1 MEKQMHGFRARLD
14 YVLKHNYAVNRLFT
28 WSVSTLMKIWGSFIS
43 VDEKLVVFS
52 AHSRKYNDSPRTL
65 YENMIKDPKYKDYR
79 FVWALEDPDHVQIP
93 GPASKVKSDTLEYFK
108 TTLKAKYWITCVNIE
123 RSLHYKKRS
132 CRYLNTW
139 HGTPYKYIGN
149 DVGNRKDFDF
159 SSVDFWCYASQY
171 EKEIFMR
178 AFNVR
183 EDALIP
189 TGMPRNDD
197 LYNVTNE
204 EIICIKKRM
213 GLPLDK
219 KIILYAPTWRDST
232 DHGATYAIKPPINTK
247 YWEEQLRDEYIVL
260 FRTHGYTNK
269 LLGVEF
275 NDVIRDYSAYPS
287 INDLLKVSDIL
298 ISDYSATMTDYSI
311 LERPV
316 LCFAYDYEQ
325 YKSERGLYIDFDK
338 GMPSGVLKTEDEV
351 LDHIKN
357 LDYEKECR
365 KTKEMIKNR
374 ISYYGGH
381 ATEKCLELLFE
392 K

>member
-1 MEKQMHGFRARLD
+1 
-14 YVLKHNYAVNRLFT
+14 
-28 WSVSTLMKIWGSFIS
+28 
-43 VDEKLVVFS
+43 
-52 AHSRKYNDSPRTL
+52 
-65 YENMIKDPKYKDYR
+65 
-79 FVWALEDPDHVQIP
+79 
-93 GPASKVKSDTLEYFK
+93 
-108 TTLKAKYWITCVNIE
+108 
-123 RSLHYKKRS
+123 
-132 CRYLNTW
+132 
-139 HGTPYKYIGN
+139 
-149 DVGNRKDFDF
+149 
-159 SSVDFWCYASQY
+159 
-171 EKEIFMR
+171 
-178 AFNVR
+178 
-183 EDALIP
+183 
-189 TGMPRNDD
+189 
-197 LYNVTNE
+197 
-204 EIICIKKRM
+204 M

-247 YWEEQLRDEYIVL
+247 YWEEQLKDEYIVL

>member
-1 MEKQMHGFRARLD
+1 MHGFRARLD

-28 WSVSTLMKIWGSFIS
+28 WSVSTLMKIWGSFIP

-93 GPASKVKSDTLEYFK
+93 GPASKVKSDTLDYFK

-123 RSLHYKKRS
+123 RSLHYKKKS

-139 HGTPYKYIGN
+139 HGTPYKFIGN

-247 YWEEQLRDEYIVL
+247 YWEEQLKDEYIVL

-365 KTKEMIKNR
+365 KTKEMIKDR

-381 ATEKCLELLFE
+381 ATEKCLELLF
-392 K
+392 KN

>member
-1 MEKQMHGFRARLD
+1 MHGFRARLD

-28 WSVSTLMKIWGSFIS
+28 WSVSTLMKIWGYFIP

-65 YENMIKDPKYKDYR
+65 YENMIKDPKYIDYKL
-79 FVWALEDPDHVQIP
+79 VWALEDPDHVQIP

-123 RSLHYKKRS
+123 RSLHYKKKS

-139 HGTPYKYIGN
+139 HGTPYKFIGN

-247 YWEEQLRDEYIVL
+247 YWEEQLKEEYIVL

>member
-28 WSVSTLMKIWGSFIS
+28 WSVSTLMKIWGSFIP

-123 RSLHYKKRS
+123 RSLHYKKKS

-247 YWEEQLRDEYIVL
+247 YWEEQLKDEYIVL

-365 KTKEMIKNR
+365 KTKEMIKDR

-381 ATEKCLELLFE
+381 ATEKCLELLF
-392 K
+392 KN

>member
-159 SSVDFWCYASQY
+159 SNVDFWCYASQY

-247 YWEEQLRDEYIVL
+247 YWEAQLKDEYIVL

>member
-28 WSVSTLMKIWGSFIS
+28 WSVSTLMKIWGSFIP

-93 GPASKVKSDTLEYFK
+93 GPASKVKSDTLDYFK

-123 RSLHYKKRS
+123 RSLHYKKKS

-139 HGTPYKYIGN
+139 HGTPYKFIGN

-247 YWEEQLRDEYIVL
+247 YWEEQLKDEYIVL

-365 KTKEMIKNR
+365 KTKEMIKDR

-381 ATEKCLELLFE
+381 ATEKCLELLF
-392 K
+392 KN

>member
-1 MEKQMHGFRARLD
+1 MHGFRARLD

-123 RSLHYKKRS
+123 RSLHYKKKS

-247 YWEEQLRDEYIVL
+247 YWEEQLKDEYIVL

-365 KTKEMIKNR
+365 KTKEMIKDR

-381 ATEKCLELLFE
+381 ATEKCLELLF
-392 K
+392 KN

>member
-123 RSLHYKKRS
+123 RSLHYKKKS

-247 YWEEQLRDEYIVL
+247 YWEEQLKDEYIVL

-365 KTKEMIKNR
+365 KTKEMIKDR

-381 ATEKCLELLFE
+381 ATEKCLELLF
-392 K
+392 KN